1 MLKSELSGWKKG
13 RKAPVATFAT
23 RDSHPCSVWWGKDR
37 LQYLQILQ
45 ISSLLNTLFPGRSD
59 FWSHHIIVHQ
69 TCSWNLGFGFFIC
82 VSKSDKEGK
91 GRHML
96 VTNHVVNIVNRI
108 NICDNI
114 EKQTWINTCVWI
126 PFPFD
131 SNCEHMFHQQE
142 FIFNSPNVRT
152 RPASFARQT
161 LLSIYHQTAL
171 LCYLFKQIK
180 NCDICRHFK
189 FCWKIVNSSITTT
202 KGISH
207 RTITM

>member
-1 MLKSELSGWKKG
+1 M
-13 RKAPVATFAT
+13 
-23 RDSHPCSVWWGKDR
+23 
-37 LQYLQILQ
+37 
-45 ISSLLNTLFPGRSD
+45 
-59 FWSHHIIVHQ
+59 HQ
-69 TCSWNLGFGFFIC
+69 TCSWNLGFGVFIW

-91 GRHML
+91 GQHML

-202 KGISH
+202 KGIYL
-207 RTITM
+207 RTFTM

>member
-1 MLKSELSGWKKG
+1 MFCLVGKG
-13 RKAPVATFAT
+13 RSAKFANFTNFISAQDFVPWSKSVEATF
-23 RDSHPCSVWWGKDR
+23 G
-37 LQYLQILQ
+37 
-45 ISSLLNTLFPGRSD
+45 
-59 FWSHHIIVHQ
+59 HIIVHQ
-69 TCSWNLGFGFFIC
+69 TCSWNMGFGFFIC

-114 EKQTWINTCVWI
+114 EEQTCINTPVWV

-131 SNCEHMFHQQE
+131 SICEHMFHQQE

-202 KGISH
+202 KGIYL